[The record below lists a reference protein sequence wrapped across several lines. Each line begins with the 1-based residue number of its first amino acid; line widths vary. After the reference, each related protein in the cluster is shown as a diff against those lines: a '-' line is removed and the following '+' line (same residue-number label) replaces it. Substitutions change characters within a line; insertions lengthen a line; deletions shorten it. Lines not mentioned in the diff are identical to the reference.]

1 MPAYVVRFMF
11 DGRLM
16 VEIVSC
22 TTMSAARQ
30 VIEARYPGCRVISVS
45 A

>member
-11 DGRLM
+11 DGRLL
-16 VEIVSC
+16 VETVSC

-30 VIEARYPGCRVISVS
+30 MIEARYPGCRVITVS